1 MRGGM
6 MKLQQGD
13 VILKSV
19 DEIKGEKQPGLILA
33 SSQATG
39 HKHAIS
45 GEAFLFQHGDTT
57 FLDVIAPSVLTHEEH
72 ANIDVPAGKYQ
83 VLHVREMDWL
93 TEEERQVVD

>member
-1 MRGGM
+1 

-19 DEIKGEKQPGLILA
+19 DEVKGDKLDHLILA
-33 SSQATG
+33 SSQVTG
-39 HKHAIS
+39 HTHAVIGNAALYRD
-45 GEAFLFQHGDTT
+45 GETT
-57 FLDVIAPSVLTHEEH
+57 FLDVIAPSVFTHDEH

-93 TEEERQVVD
+93 TEEERAVAD